1 MYIYGSSHVHSAQ
14 PISAPHKFGG
24 VQSAQAPQA
33 RGLSG
38 VDQLDISPEAE
49 MLSQVHNLPEV
60 RQDRVAEIRAQIKNG
75 TYDTDEKL
83 DIALSRLLDEIG

>member
-14 PISAPHKFGG
+14 SISAPHKFGG
-24 VQSAQAPQA
+24 AQQAQAPQA

-38 VDQLDISPEAE
+38 VDQMDISPEAE

>member
-1 MYIYGSSHVHSAQ
+1 MYIYGSSHIHSAQ
-14 PISAPHKFGG
+14 PISAPHKFAG
-24 VQSAQAPQA
+24 VQPSSAPQA

-49 MLSQVHNLPEV
+49 LLSQVHNLPDV
-60 RQDRVAEIRAQIKNG
+60 RQDRVNDIRAQIKAG

-83 DIALSRLLDEIG
+83 DLALSRLLDEIG

>member
-24 VQSAQAPQA
+24 VQQAQAPQS
-33 RGLSG
+33 RGMSG

-60 RQDRVAEIRAQIKNG
+60 RQDRVAEIRAQIAKG
-75 TYDTDEKL
+75 TYDTDDKL
-83 DIALSRLLDEIG
+83 DMALSRLLDEIA

>member
-14 PISAPHKFGG
+14 PIAAPHKFGG
-24 VQSAQAPQA
+24 VQSTQAPQA

-60 RQDRVAEIRAQIKNG
+60 RQDRVAELRAQIKNG
-75 TYDTDEKL
+75 TYDTDAKL
-83 DIALSRLLDEIG
+83 EVALSRLLDEIG

>member
-1 MYIYGSSHVHSAQ
+1 MYIYGSSHIHSAQ
-14 PISAPHKFGG
+14 PISAPHKFAG
-24 VQSAQAPQA
+24 VQPSSAPQA

-49 MLSQVHNLPEV
+49 LLSQVRNLPDV
-60 RQDRVAEIRAQIKNG
+60 RQDRVNDIRSQIKAG

-83 DIALSRLLDEIG
+83 DLALSRLLDEIG

>member
-1 MYIYGSSHVHSAQ
+1 MYIYGSSNVHSAQ

-24 VQSAQAPQA
+24 VQQAQGSQS
-33 RGLSG
+33 RGASG

-49 MLSQVHNLPEV
+49 MLSQVHNLPDV
-60 RQDRVAEIRAQIKNG
+60 RQDRVADIRAQIKNG

-83 DIALSRLLDEIG
+83 DMALSRLLDEIG

>member
-14 PISAPHKFGG
+14 PIAAPHKMGG
-24 VQSAQAPQA
+24 VQQAQAPQA

-60 RQDRVAEIRAQIKNG
+60 RQDRVAEIRAQIKAG

>member
-1 MYIYGSSHVHSAQ
+1 MYIYGSSQVHTAQ
-14 PISAPHKFGG
+14 AIAAPHKFAG
-24 VQSAQAPQA
+24 VSPSQAPQA

-49 MLSQVHNLPEV
+49 LLSQVRDRPEI
-60 RQDRVAEIRAQIKNG
+60 RQDRVNDIRAQIKNG

-83 DIALSRLLDEIG
+83 DLALSRLLDEIG

>member
-1 MYIYGSSHVHSAQ
+1 MYIYGSTHVHSAQ
-14 PISAPHKFGG
+14 PLSAPHRFAG
-24 VQSAQAPQA
+24 VSPTAAPQA
-33 RGLSG
+33 RGFSG

-49 MLSQVHNLPEV
+49 LLSQVHNLPEV
-60 RQDRVAEIRAQIKNG
+60 RQDRVNEIRAQIQAG